1 MNSIFIRFRRA
12 SGGMGMLLLML
23 GGNAFRVSANPVPV
37 ANNPVS
43 QGAATISG
51 SGTPQVTI
59 NQISANA
66 FINWTSFNIA
76 AGENTTFNQPSS
88 SSVTWNYIN
97 DPNAP
102 AASIINGSISANGY
116 VVLQNP
122 NGFTVGGSAA
132 ITAHGLVMT
141 TASTPALNLS
151 SGGPWSFNTPPP
163 TANIINYGQI
173 NITGGGSAFLIA
185 ANIENGIDPVTQKPG
200 TISAPG
206 GNIGLYAGQMVL
218 VSMSPDGRGL
228 SAQVTLPQGSVDNQ
242 GNLIADGG
250 SIAAQAQMVNQNG
263 LIQANSAQNVNGTIE
278 LVAGDPGNASDPVNA
293 GAAINLGADSV
304 ISANGDSTAPALS
317 SGGSVTIQSGNSFSD
332 QSGSGINVAGAAQG
346 GNGGEVTIA
355 APQMSA
361 INSTID
367 ASAATG
373 YPNGSLSVNTAKI
386 TLNAD
391 GSPVAGAL
399 ALNVNS
405 LSVGFS
411 QINLQ
416 ASGGLEL
423 AAPWTLAAQAAPV
436 SLTLSSGNNITVDNG
451 SGISAGKNWTVN
463 LNAGGELDF
472 LGASPTTFA
481 DNLNLAVQSMTS
493 ADGNINFQALDDIET
508 ISVILPD
515 FNSAAALNFSA
526 GNSIFLNGSLSA
538 GLNWDV
544 NMMAGT
550 QLTSKSQITPG
561 NDGIYLNGDAYIQ
574 AVNGDAN
581 HNAINLY
588 AANEI
593 LVDSGAIR
601 TVGGGNID
609 VTTEYGNVNSG
620 TGANGFNYLPTAP
633 YYMPSPLLSG
643 ISTAAGGNVTINA
656 GGDVVSFS
664 AEQVVSGTSMW
675 PDPGTGAFGSAP
687 GNVTITA
694 GGSVYGH
701 FVEVNGTGTI
711 NAGHDIGIAP
721 SLSNP
726 NVVERDVAL
735 SLVKGSWNLN
745 AGWDPDTQS
754 VQSGVGDIFLQ
765 EVRNPNGVFNDST
778 TTSGRRTVPAAGNH
792 LFDYDPQALVSL
804 TAGDGVYLTGYE
816 LPRPSYA
823 LNVQPVPML
832 LPPILIINAG
842 PGGVSLQSPT
852 AIADSG
858 LNTLIT
864 LLDQDITLF
873 PSPYQNF
880 EITTM
885 DGGSLYGNDARLVMS
900 DSGYTQW
907 FVSNSGIQPFSEND
921 HASVPAL
928 LNNYQPATINLAG
941 SMENLV
947 LQTDKATQIHVA
959 GDMTG
964 CSFFGENLHSSD
976 VTSINVGGQIYNA
989 GSFTSVTLDQPLPTV
1004 PAADLPLAAPS
1015 GTSLS
1020 SWYLALVLAVNPAL
1034 LPTQSLSSVNPSQ
1047 LGSYLSFAHLFP
1059 GLSIGQALAYDPAT
1073 GRLTAVGPLDPGLF
1087 NALETQ
1093 TLTLVRYGPNGY
1105 PLLDANG
1112 HFVLDTITWAP
1123 GGSANAALI
1132 SSLYNDSQK
1141 ASPFGGAPPGA
1152 YVVGGTGQFNVTAG
1166 SISLGNSAG
1175 IISAGNGGTPN
1186 TQFLSHS
1193 YSFLAPYITSGAN
1206 INVTVLD
1213 PQQTVNGLTEPSLYM
1228 PASAIASLGG
1238 GDVNVSAP
1246 NGSIDLG
1253 SQELLS
1259 FETQI
1264 MNVSHIGLGVYAA
1277 ASGNVSVTAL
1287 GNINIDSSRIATF
1300 DGGNVF
1306 VESYGGDVNAGSGGT
1321 VAIPIDYF
1329 TPGFSDFPLEVIPAN
1344 GIVAG
1349 TLTAAQP
1356 VPTGA
1361 ARLPGNITV
1370 ITPQGSIYADLGGI
1384 SQAAFGE
1391 TLTAAATS
1399 TIGLFAGTPLDFN
1412 NDWYSED
1419 NNWNAKP
1426 PLYIGNIIL
1435 GSSGVI
1441 GVNVVAKATG
1451 TITGLIISQQNADI
1465 NAAGSFAGTV
1475 LSGGKATLSSG
1486 GTISGTIVAIGG
1498 VSTSGGGNL
1507 TATVLSTSVN
1517 GGAGTLATASSASS
1531 TGQSA
1536 AGQTSTE
1543 TQKQV
1548 ASNASGNDDDKKG
1561 NKTGLARTVGR
1572 VTVILPKAG

>member
-1 MNSIFIRFRRA
+1 MISVHACCRRA
-12 SGGMGMLLLML
+12 LVGMSLLLL
-23 GGNAFRVSANPVPV
+23 VWAGSVLRVPANPVPV
-37 ANNPVS
+37 ASNPVA

-59 NQISANA
+59 NQTSANA

-151 SGGPWSFNTPPP
+151 SGGPWSFNAPPP
-163 TANIINYGQI
+163 TAKIINYGQI

-185 ANIENGIDPVTQKPG
+185 ADIENGIDPVTGNIG

-206 GNIGLYAGQMVL
+206 GKIGLYAGQKVL
-218 VSMSPDGRGL
+218 VSTSPDGRGL
-228 SAQVTLPQGSVDNQ
+228 SAQATIPQGLVDNN
-242 GNLIADGG
+242 GNLVADAGAIAL
-250 SIAAQAQMVNQNG
+250 QAQTVNQNG
-263 LIQANSAQNVNGTIE
+263 LVQANSAQNVNGVIE
-278 LVAGDPGNASDPVNA
+278 LVASSSL
-293 GAAINLGADSV
+293 NLGAGSV
-304 ISANGDSTAPALS
+304 ISANGDPTATASPSPGGFVVLNAGNGNGTFADTSGSTISVSGTAGGQNGVVEIFGNGVTAGTVQSTLS
-317 SGGSVTIQSGNSFSD
+317 SYF
-332 QSGSGINVAGAAQG
+332 A
-346 GNGGEVTIA
+346 
-355 APQMSA
+355 
-361 INSTID
+361 
-367 ASAATG
+367 
-373 YPNGSLSVNTAKI
+373 LLVNPY
-386 TLNAD
+386 D
-391 GSPVAGAL
+391 
-399 ALNVNS
+399 
-405 LSVGFS
+405 
-411 QINLQ
+411 
-416 ASGGLEL
+416 
-423 AAPWTLAAQAAPV
+423 
-436 SLTLSSGNNITVDNG
+436 LTLSSSTAGTTTTDPTLGVGDLSPYSQIDLQASDNIQLSAGWNLTGSLSLAAGNNIT
-451 SGISAGKNWTVN
+451 
-463 LNAGGELDF
+463 LN
-472 LGASPTTFA
+472 SP
-481 DNLNLAVQSMTS
+481 LA
-493 ADGNINFQALDDIET
+493 
-508 ISVILPD
+508 
-515 FNSAAALNFSA
+515 A
-526 GNSIFLNGSLSA
+526 GNSWG
-538 GLNWDV
+538 V
-544 NMMAGT
+544 NLTAGT
-550 QLTSKSQITPG
+550 ALPPG
-561 NDGIYLNGDAYIQ
+561 TVPVSGYDRIYLNGGASLQ
-574 AVNGDAN
+574 TQNGNID
-581 HNAINLY
+581 LY
-588 AANEI
+588 AANEVI
-593 LVDSGAIR
+593 VGSGAIR

-620 TGANGFNYLPTAP
+620 TGTFGFNYLPTAP
-633 YYMPSPLLSG
+633 YFTPSPLLSG
-643 ISTAAGGNVTINA
+643 ISTAAGGNVNINA
-656 GGDVVSFS
+656 GGDVNSFS

-675 PDPGTGAFGSAP
+675 GDPGTGAFGSEP
-687 GNVTITA
+687 GNVTISA

-711 NAGHDIGIAP
+711 TAGQNIGIAP
-721 SLSNP
+721 SPSNP

-735 SLVKGSWNLN
+735 SLVTGSWNLN
-745 AGWDPDTQS
+745 AGWNPVTQS
-754 VQSGVGDIFLQ
+754 IQSGIGNIFLQ

-792 LFDYDPQALVSL
+792 LFDYDPQASVSL
-804 TAGDGVYLTGYE
+804 TAGDGVYLTGHD

-832 LPPILIINAG
+832 LPPIVIINAG
-842 PGGVSLQSPT
+842 PGGVSLQPPT

-858 LNTLIT
+858 LNTVVT
-864 LLDQDITLF
+864 LLDSDITLF
-873 PSPYQNF
+873 PSPYQNL
-880 EITTM
+880 EITTT
-885 DGGSLYGNDARLVMS
+885 DGGSLYGNGARLVMS

-907 FVSNSGIQPFSEND
+907 FSSSASQPFGEND

-928 LNNYQPATINLAG
+928 LNNYEPVTIDLAG

-947 LQTDKATQIHVA
+947 LQTDKATQINVA

-964 CSFFGENLHSSD
+964 CSFYGENLHASD
-976 VTSINVGGQIYNA
+976 VTSINVGGQIYYA
-989 GSFTSVTLDQPLPTV
+989 GSFTSVTLNQPLPAV

-1015 GTSLS
+1015 GTSLT

-1034 LPTQSLSSVNPSQ
+1034 LPTETSSGQSLSTVPPSQ
-1047 LGSYLSFAHLFP
+1047 LGSYLSFAHLFT
-1059 GLSIGQALAYDPAT
+1059 GLSIGQSLAYNPAT
-1073 GRLTAVGPLDPGLF
+1073 GQLTAVGPLDPGLF
-1087 NALETQ
+1087 NTLETQ
-1093 TLTLVRYGPNGY
+1093 NLTLVRYGPNGY
-1105 PLLDANG
+1105 PLLDSNG
-1112 HFVLDTITWAP
+1112 HFVTDTINWVP
-1123 GGSANAALI
+1123 GGSANASLI
-1132 SSLYNDSQK
+1132 SSLYTSSQS
-1141 ASPFGGAPPGA
+1141 ASPLPSGAPPG

-1166 SISLGNSAG
+1166 SISLGNTAG
-1175 IISAGNGGTPN
+1175 IISAGDGGTLSAS
-1186 TQFLSHS
+1186 FLGHT
-1193 YSFLAPYITSGAN
+1193 YSFLAPYISSGAN

-1213 PQQTVNGLTEPSLYM
+1213 PQQTVNGFTEPSLYM

-1238 GDVNVSAP
+1238 GDVNISAP

-1264 MNVSHIGLGVYAA
+1264 MNNSHIGLGVYAA

-1356 VPTGA
+1356 VPPGA
-1361 ARLPGNITV
+1361 ALLPGNITV
-1370 ITPQGSIYADLGGI
+1370 ITPQGSIYANLGGI

-1399 TIGLFAGTPLDFN
+1399 TITLEAGTPYN
-1412 NDWYSED
+1412 NDWNSTE
-1419 NNWNAKP
+1419 P
-1426 PLYIGNIIL
+1426 PLYIGDIIL

-1517 GGAGTLATASSASS
+1517 GGAGTLATSSSASS

-1548 ASNASGNDDDKKG
+1548 ASNDNGNDDDKK
-1561 NKTGLARTVGR
+1561 KKKAALARSVGR
-1572 VTVILPKAG
+1572 VTVVLPKAS